1 MILTH
6 EVIKYNL
13 DLLEEIK
20 SEFPILGDYHLGK
33 VSRESV
39 MGIGFDD
46 IVYFIDYIE
55 RVKSSGQS
63 LIYETSPEFKEIKS
77 KIVET
82 SYSAKS
88 KSIFKN
94 KSKNDF
100 IQIFKDHKL
109 HRRYMRGSNSCYTE
123 GLETCEPII
132 INFFVFNQI
141 DFETNLLRNRYFTT
155 KLIKP
160 QLFARELKKTQEFV
174 SCFLSYAH
182 DQDFDLRKCNIKS
195 LTNELNSKLKQLM
208 FIEPGLRVKSLV
220 QSKSL
225 TENYEYEVIDS
236 RVNYLGYLEVKIVD
250 NQGHTGFHP
259 YSNFEEKSRERHD
272 IIRELGI

>member
-1 MILTH
+1 MVLTH

-13 DLLEEIK
+13 ELLEEVK
-20 SEFPILGDYHLGK
+20 LEFPILADYHLGK
-33 VSRESV
+33 VSREAV
-39 MGIGFDD
+39 MSIGFDD

-55 RVKSSGQS
+55 RIKSSGQS
-63 LIYETSPEFKEIKS
+63 LIYEICPNYRDIKA
-77 KIVET
+77 KVVET
-82 SYSAKS
+82 SYSTRS

-100 IQIFKDHKL
+100 IEIFKNQKI
-109 HRRYMRGSNSCYTE
+109 HRRYTRGSNSCYTE

-132 INFFVFNQI
+132 INFLIFNQV
-141 DFETNLLRNRYFTT
+141 DFDTYLLRNRYFTT
-155 KLIKP
+155 RLQKP

-174 SCFLSYAH
+174 SCFLSYTQ

-195 LTNELNSKLKQLM
+195 LTNELNSRLKQLM

-225 TENYEYEVIDS
+225 TENYEYEVLDS

-250 NQGHTGFHP
+250 NQGHTGYHP

>member
-1 MILTH
+1 MVLTH
-6 EVIKYNL
+6 EFIKYNL

-20 SEFPILGDYHLGK
+20 LEFPILGDYHLGK
-33 VSRESV
+33 VSREAV
-39 MGIGFDD
+39 MSIGFDD

-55 RVKSSGQS
+55 RAKLFGLS
-63 LIYETSPEFKEIKS
+63 LIYETSPNYRDIKT

-94 KSKNDF
+94 KTKNDF
-100 IQIFKDHKL
+100 IQIFKDYKL
-109 HRRYMRGSNSCYTE
+109 HRRYMRGSNGCYTE

-132 INFFVFNQI
+132 INFFILNQI
-141 DFETNLLRNRYFTT
+141 DFETSLLRNRYFTT
-155 KLIKP
+155 RLNRP

-174 SCFLSYAH
+174 SCFLSYTH

-195 LTNELNSKLKQLM
+195 LTNELNSRLRQLM
-208 FIEPGLRVKSLV
+208 IIEPGLRVKSLI
-220 QSKSL
+220 QSKNL
-225 TENYEYEVIDS
+225 TENFEYEVIDS
-236 RVNYLGYLEVKIVD
+236 RVNYQGYLEVKIID
-250 NQGHTGFHP
+250 SLGNTAYYP